1 MFQFYIWCIRWK
13 HDAWRNRILY
23 GMQQFIHSSFILF
36 MIIMCFITQIFEFR
50 NSKFFKFTMQN
61 HPIWVIRVKMCW
73 ILLLQ
78 GILIHHMHHHHLD
91 LPWRMH
97 LVLFIQRQNEQNQ
110 NFESMLSRLD
120 EEVRVTESH
129 ITRLTNSLSGIERER
144 NFLPKLNPIPS
155 IKI

>member
-1 MFQFYIWCIRWK
+1 
-13 HDAWRNRILY
+13 
-23 GMQQFIHSSFILF
+23 
-36 MIIMCFITQIFEFR
+36 
-50 NSKFFKFTMQN
+50 
-61 HPIWVIRVKMCW
+61 
-73 ILLLQ
+73 
-78 GILIHHMHHHHLD
+78 MHHHHLD

-97 LVLFIQRQNEQNQ
+97 LVLFNQRQNEQNQ

-120 EEVRVTESH
+120 EEVRVTKSH